1 VVQRADDRQRD
12 PGRESPLIGRAER
25 PGGAAAVRPESATR
39 TRLLL
44 AFASIYI
51 VWGSTY
57 LAIRFAIETI
67 PPFFVAGSRHV
78 VAGGLLYAWARAR
91 GAAPPT
97 RADWGTAA
105 GLGALMLLGGNGA
118 VTWAEQRIPS
128 GLAAVIVA
136 TVPLWIV
143 LLEGRRPTPRVAAGL
158 MLGLAGIGL
167 LVGPGELAGAG
178 RVDLLGALVLVGGS
192 LSWAIGSL
200 RGRRAALPASPQVA
214 TAAQMLTGGALLLAL
229 GLATGEGARLAAA
242 GVSPKS
248 LLAVGYLVVFGSLIG
263 FSAYVWLMRV
273 STPARVA
280 TYAYVNPVVA
290 VALGAAFGG
299 EPLTPRTLLASA
311 VIVTGVVA
319 IVSAPRPK

>member
-1 VVQRADDRQRD
+1 MIDR
-12 PGRESPLIGRAER
+12 P
-25 PGGAAAVRPESATR
+25 AAAPRG
-39 TRLLL
+39 RLLL
-44 AFASIYI
+44 AFAAIYV

-67 PPFFVAGSRHV
+67 PPFFVAGSRHL
-78 VAGGLLYAWARAR
+78 VAGTLLYAWARGR

-97 RADWGTAA
+97 RAEWLTAA

-118 VTWAEQRIPS
+118 VTWSEQRVPS

-136 TVPLWIV
+136 TVPLWMV
-143 LLEGRRPTPRVAAGL
+143 LLEGKRPTRRVVFGL
-158 MLGLAGIGL
+158 GLGLAGIGL
-167 LVGPGELAGAG
+167 LVGPGEIAGVG
-178 RVDLLGALVLVGGS
+178 RVDPLGALVLVGGS

-200 RGRRAALPASPQVA
+200 RGRKARLPASPQVS
-214 TAAQMLTGGALLLAL
+214 TAAQMLTGGGLLLVL
-229 GLATGEGARLAAA
+229 GLATGEGPRLAAA
-242 GVSPKS
+242 AVSSRS
-248 LLAVGYLVVFGSLIG
+248 LLSVAYLVVFGSLIG

-299 EPLTPRTLLASA
+299 EPLTARTLAASA
-311 VIVTGVVA
+311 IIVLAVVA
-319 IVSAPRPK
+319 IVRTPREK

>member
-1 VVQRADDRQRD
+1 VTERPAAA
-12 PGRESPLIGRAER
+12 GRA
-25 PGGAAAVRPESATR
+25 P
-39 TRLLL
+39 LLF
-44 AFASIYI
+44 AFAAIYV

-67 PPFFVAGSRHV
+67 PPFFVAGSRHLA
-78 VAGGLLYAWARAR
+78 AGALLYGWARAR
-91 GAAPPT
+91 GAAAPT
-97 RADWGTAA
+97 RAQWLTAA

-118 VTWAEQRIPS
+118 VTWSEQRVPS

-143 LLEGRRPTPRVAAGL
+143 LLEGRRPTARVALGL
-158 MLGLAGIGL
+158 ALGLAGIGL
-167 LVGPGELAGAG
+167 LVGPGEIAGAG
-178 RVDLLGALVLVGGS
+178 RIDPLGALVLVGGS

-200 RGRRAALPASPQVA
+200 RGRTAALPASPQVS
-214 TAAQMLTGGALLLAL
+214 TAAQMLTGGGLLLAL
-229 GLATGEGARLAAA
+229 GLAAGELPRLAAA
-242 GVSPKS
+242 EVSARS
-248 LLAVGYLVVFGSLIG
+248 LLSVGYLVVFGSLIG

-299 EPLTPRTLLASA
+299 EPLTLRTLLASA
-311 VIVTGVVA
+311 VIVLAVVA